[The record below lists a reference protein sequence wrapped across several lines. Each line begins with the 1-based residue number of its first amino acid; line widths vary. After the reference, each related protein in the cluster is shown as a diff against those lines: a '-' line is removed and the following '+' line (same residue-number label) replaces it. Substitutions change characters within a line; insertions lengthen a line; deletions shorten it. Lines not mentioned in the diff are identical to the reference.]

1 MSVASATNGAPGVH
15 PAFLRGLGRAFAGA
29 LIFALPMLMT
39 MEMWGLGFYMDPGR
53 LAVLLALTVPMLVG
67 LSRFGGMRPTARLRD
82 DVADAFV
89 VLLVAALAATVVLY
103 LFGVLSPGMSAR
115 EVVGKIVLQTV
126 PGSFGAMLAR
136 SQLGGE
142 PEARRDKGAPTY
154 WGEMFLMGAGALFL
168 SFNMAPTEE
177 MVLITYKMAPWQSA
191 ALAVVSLGLMHAFV
205 YTLNFRGGSVRPGHI
220 PAWSV
225 FARFTCV
232 GYAIVLG
239 VSLFALWAFGRTD
252 GDSLSN
258 IISACIVLGFPG
270 AIGAASARLLL

>member
-39 MEMWGLGFYMDPGR
+39 MEMWRLGFYMDPGR

-142 PEARRDKGAPTY
+142 PEARRDKDAPTY

-252 GDSLSN
+252 GDSLRN
-258 IISACIVLGFPG
+258 IISASIVLGFPG

>member
-1 MSVASATNGAPGVH
+1 MSVASATKGATGAH

-39 MEMWGLGFYMDPGR
+39 MEMWRLGFYMDPGR

-67 LSRFGGMRPTARLRD
+67 LSRFGGMRPTARLRN

>member
-39 MEMWGLGFYMDPGR
+39 MEMWRLGFYMDPGR

>member
-39 MEMWGLGFYMDPGR
+39 MEMWRLGFYMDPGR

-67 LSRFGGMRPTARLRD
+67 LSRFGGMRPTARLCD

-136 SQLGGE
+136 SQLGWE

-239 VSLFALWAFGRTD
+239 VSLFTLWAFGRTD
-252 GDSLSN
+252 GDSLRN
-258 IISACIVLGFPG
+258 IISASIVLGFPG

>member
-39 MEMWGLGFYMDPGR
+39 MEMWRLGFYMDPGR

-82 DVADAFV
+82 DVADALV
-89 VLLVAALAATVVLY
+89 VIMVAALAATVVLY

-142 PEARRDKGAPTY
+142 PEARRDKDAPTY

>member
-1 MSVASATNGAPGVH
+1 MKRLSPGH
-15 PAFLRGLGRAFAGA
+15 
-29 LIFALPMLMT
+29 T
-39 MEMWGLGFYMDPGR
+39 QS
-53 LAVLLALTVPMLVG
+53 LALTNGEV
-67 LSRFGGMRPTARLRD
+67 F
-82 DVADAFV
+82 DAV
-89 VLLVAALAATVVLY
+89 VLAHNGSIAQHDLPLAGWQIGIQERPHGSVVVRQAEILAFWF
-103 LFGVLSPGMSAR
+103 LCST
-115 EVVGKIVLQTV
+115 QTV

-142 PEARRDKGAPTY
+142 PEGEREKDPPTY
-154 WGEMFLMGAGALFL
+154 WGELFLMGAGALFL

-177 MVLITYKMAPWQSA
+177 MVLIAYKMSAWQSV
-191 ALAVVSLGLMHAFV
+191 ALALVSLGLMHAFV

-239 VSLFALWAFGRTD
+239 VSLFTLWAFGRTD
-252 GDSLSN
+252 GDSLRN
-258 IISACIVLGFPG
+258 IISASIVLGFPG

>member
-39 MEMWGLGFYMDPGR
+39 MEMWRLGFYMDPGR

-142 PEARRDKGAPTY
+142 PEARRDKDAPTY

>member
-1 MSVASATNGAPGVH
+1 MSVASATKGATGAH

-39 MEMWGLGFYMDPGR
+39 MEMWRLGFYMDPGR

-142 PEARRDKGAPTY
+142 PEARRDKDAPTY